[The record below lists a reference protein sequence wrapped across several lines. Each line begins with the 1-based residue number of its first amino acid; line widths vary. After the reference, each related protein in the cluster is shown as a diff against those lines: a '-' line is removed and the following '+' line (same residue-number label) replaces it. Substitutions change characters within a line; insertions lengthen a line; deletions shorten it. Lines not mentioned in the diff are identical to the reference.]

1 MSSFLKW
8 LPLVRIKI
16 DQSFIRDMGTHPSDP
31 AIIRAIVTLA
41 QSLGISVIA
50 EGVETT
56 DQRDAL
62 RDIGCSMYQGYLYG
76 RPLPVDEF
84 ENLALGFDT

>member
-1 MSSFLKW
+1 
-8 LPLVRIKI
+8 
-16 DQSFIRDMGTHPSDP
+16 MGTHPSDP

-41 QSLGISVIA
+41 QSLGIAVIA

-62 RDIGCSMYQGYLYG
+62 RDIGYSMYQVYLYG
-76 RPLPVDEF
+76 RPLPVEEF
-84 ENLALGFDT
+84 KTWRLNLEPERLPRL